1 MEIEMLDAP
10 EVREGTAIQQTSIAL
25 VQGALTE
32 FDKVAA
38 GLADLKAK
46 YGNVVYAVGTAP
58 GMAEA
63 KAARLDIRAP
73 RYAVDRVLKAT
84 KEPLNAI
91 KKELDDR
98 AGQITAALLE
108 IETPIHEQ
116 IRAEEDRKAAEK
128 AERDR
133 IAAEQKLKIDTAIN
147 WMRDHAI
154 LAVGA
159 SADDIA
165 KLITSLNN
173 VEVTLDSFADRAGE
187 AEQCRLMT
195 LGIVNGLHT
204 AVLAQEAAAAQVEAA
219 RIQLEQERAEQ
230 ARAAAEQARI
240 ASEAAAAAAAE
251 AAAKAKAE
259 ADAAKAVRDAEQAE
273 FEAKRIV
280 FQQEQADMR
289 AKQAADLAI
298 ANKAFAELEEA
309 RAAFK
314 AEQTAKLAADQK
326 AIDDAALAAEP
337 APVAIEPAAG
347 IAEIITQAA
356 SDDVEY
362 ITATA
367 IDPNDADLIFCA
379 AAAVANQFG
388 MTFGNALHR
397 LAAIDDWVFE
407 TETEGEAA

>member
-10 EVREGTAIQQTSIAL
+10 EVREEPTAIQQTSIAL

-128 AERDR
+128 AERER
-133 IAAEQKLKIDTAIN
+133 VAAAQKLVIDNAMTWIRN
-147 WMRDHAI
+147 HAVQ
-154 LAVGA
+154 AVGK
-159 SADDIA
+159 SAADI
-165 KLITSLNN
+165 KELVTSLETM
-173 VEVTLDSFADRAGE
+173 EVTLETFADRSGE

-195 LGIVNGLHT
+195 LDVLNGLHA
-204 AVLAQEAAAAQVEAA
+204 AVTAQEAAAAQVEAE
-219 RIQLEQERAEQ
+219 RVRLEQERKEQ
-230 ARAAAEQARI
+230 
-240 ASEAAAAAAAE
+240 AAAAQAAAE
-251 AAAKAKAE
+251 AAAKAAAE
-259 ADAAKAVRDAEQAE
+259 AAETAKAIADAHQARLDEQRRA
-273 FEAKRIV
+273 FM
-280 FQQEQADMR
+280 QEQADAR
-289 AKQAADLAI
+289 ARQSALM
-298 ANKAFAELEEA
+298 EQEEA
-309 RAAFK
+309 QRKALADERAAFEAEK
-314 AEQTAKLAADQK
+314 AAKAAADQK
-326 AIDDAALAAEP
+326 AIDDAALAA
-337 APVAIEPAAG
+337 APVILEPAAG
-347 IAEIITQAA
+347 AAEIIAQAEA
-356 SDDVEY
+356 GDVEY
-362 ITATA
+362 ITAAA
-367 IDPNDADLIFCA
+367 IDPSDADIIFCA
-379 AAAVANQFG
+379 ARAVAIEYG
-388 MTFGNALHR
+388 MTVDRAVTR
-397 LAAIDDWVFE
+397 LANVCGWTI
-407 TETEGEAA
+407 EGVTA